1 MKVAGRKVAGRKGG
15 TPKATATTCLWGMV
29 LALGLSGACTTDL
42 LHDLDESSANAAVT
56 ALEGAGI
63 AAEKTTAEAATSAV
77 APRFGL
83 RVPSRQTARALAVLA
98 EVGLPRA
105 VRSGFAEIYARP
117 ALIPSAFEER
127 ARFVLAAAAEVER
140 TLESVDGV
148 VSARVHLVPEEPDPS
163 ALDGRNRSPARA
175 AVLLRV
181 RPGVPG
187 LPLTDVQRLIAGSIP
202 GLDPTAVVVVETST
216 APQTKARSDTRSDGK
231 SESAAL
237 APTDVL
243 ARLGPFQ
250 VARDSRGPLALTAVL
265 TLLALGTLA
274 VLLLV
279 TLRRRDAGSAID
291 VPPGAAPE

>member
-1 MKVAGRKVAGRKGG
+1 MTVAGPRDS
-15 TPKATATTCLWGMV
+15 TPPTTAIATAWMWGAWMWGMV
-29 LALGLSGACTTDL
+29 AWLGLSSACTTDL
-42 LHDLDESSANAAVT
+42 LHDLDEPSANAAVT

-63 AAEKTTAEAATSAV
+63 AAEKTPAEAAASGA
-77 APRFGL
+77 APRFEL

-127 ARFVLAAAAEVER
+127 ARFVLAATAEVER

-148 VSARVHLVPEEPDPS
+148 VSARVHLVPEEPEPS
-163 ALDGRNRSPARA
+163 ALDGRSRSPARA
-175 AVLLRV
+175 AVLLHV
-181 RPGVPG
+181 RPGVPR
-187 LPLTDVQRLIAGSIP
+187 LPITDIQRLVAGSIP
-202 GLDPTAVVVVETST
+202 GLDPSAVVVVETPS
-216 APQTKARSDTRSDGK
+216 APQARADTRGDAPPEG
-231 SESAAL
+231 APPG
-237 APTDVL
+237 PTDAL

-250 VARDSRGPLALTAVL
+250 VARNSRGPLALTAVL

-279 TLRRRDAGSAID
+279 TLRRRDASSAIE

>member
-1 MKVAGRKVAGRKGG
+1 MAGTRGG
-15 TPKATATTCLWGMV
+15 TPTAKSMATATAWWWGV
-29 LALGLSGACTTDL
+29 ILALGLSAACTTDL

-63 AAEKTTAEAATSAV
+63 AAEKTTAEAVASAA

-83 RVPSRQTARALAVLA
+83 QVPSRQTARALAVLA
-98 EVGLPRA
+98 EAGLPRA

-127 ARFVLAAAAEVER
+127 ARFVLAATAEVER

-163 ALDGRNRSPARA
+163 ALDGRIRSPARA

-187 LPLTDVQRLIAGSIP
+187 LPLTDVQRLVAGSVP
-202 GLDPTAVVVVETST
+202 GLDPGAVVVVETPS
-216 APQTKARSDTRSDGK
+216 APQARSDTRSDGK
-231 SESAAL
+231 SESAPK

-279 TLRRRDAGSAID
+279 TLRRRDASSGAD

>member
-1 MKVAGRKVAGRKGG
+1 MKVAGTAGG
-15 TPKATATTCLWGMV
+15 KATAPAWVWGVV
-29 LALGLSGACTTDL
+29 LSLGLSAGCTTDL

-63 AAEKTTAEAATSAV
+63 AAEKTTGEAVVSAA
-77 APRFGL
+77 APRFAL

-127 ARFVLAAAAEVER
+127 ARFVLATTGEVER
-140 TLESVDGV
+140 TLETVNGV
-148 VSARVHLVPEEPDPS
+148 VSARVHLVPEEPDPN

-181 RPGVPG
+181 RPGVAG
-187 LPLTDVQRLIAGSIP
+187 LAITDIQRLIAGSIP
-202 GLDPTAVVVVETST
+202 GLDPSAVVVVETP
-216 APQTKARSDTRSDGK
+216 APPEARSEGTSQGTPPG
-231 SESAAL
+231 
-237 APTDVL
+237 PTDGL

-279 TLRRRDAGSAID
+279 TLRRRDASSAIE

>member
-1 MKVAGRKVAGRKGG
+1 MKVAGKAGG
-15 TPKATATTCLWGMV
+15 KATATAWAWGVV
-29 LALGLSGACTTDL
+29 LSLGLSAACTTDL

-63 AAEKTTAEAATSAV
+63 AAEKTTSEAVASAA
-77 APRFGL
+77 APRFAL
-83 RVPSRQTARALAVLA
+83 RVPSRQSARALAVLA

-127 ARFVLAAAAEVER
+127 ARFVLATTGEVER
-140 TLESVDGV
+140 TLESVNGV
-148 VSARVHLVPEEPDPS
+148 VSARVHLVPEEPDPN

-181 RPGVPG
+181 RPGVAG
-187 LPLTDVQRLIAGSIP
+187 LAITDIQRLIAGSIP
-202 GLDPTAVVVVETST
+202 GLDPAAVVVVETP
-216 APQTKARSDTRSDGK
+216 APPEARAEGK
-231 SESAAL
+231 PEGTPPG
-237 APTDVL
+237 PTDVL

-250 VARDSRGPLALTAVL
+250 VARDSRVPLAMTAVL

-274 VLLLV
+274 VLLLL
-279 TLRRRDAGSAID
+279 TLRRREASSAAE